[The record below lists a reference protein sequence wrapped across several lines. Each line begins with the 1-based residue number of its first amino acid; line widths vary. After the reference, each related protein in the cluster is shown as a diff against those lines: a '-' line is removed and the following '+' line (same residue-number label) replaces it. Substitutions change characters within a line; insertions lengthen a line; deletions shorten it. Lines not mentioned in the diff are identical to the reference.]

1 MAANLSEF
9 YSHRRMEDI
18 TNKHKK
24 HKLDNEKDGNNK
36 RTCYPPVQ
44 ERLPSPSS
52 PCSSES
58 PKHSRNKSVLFVLD
72 KNQLYEAS
80 PLLTPK
86 DEDDDDV
93 GPDDVGYN
101 KDTNYD
107 LACAAGVDL
116 DDALSNLPL
125 LAPEKQLD
133 DNPDYIALT
142 STLSQLT
149 RTKDAISSEISS
161 LSRVRK
167 SAQTAAKLDLVGFYM
182 ELICGKKLL
191 PQQHRVMRAPT
202 VQWTRYHLEMAS
214 VSLEDTTN
222 DCNDRRLFKT
232 VLMFQASP
240 WDMRPAVKCFGKLM
254 AKWPCI
260 LVEVWNATALCP
272 LVALYKVNIMKKCK

>member
-9 YSHRRMEDI
+9 YSLRRMEDI

-24 HKLDNEKDGNNK
+24 HKLDNGKEGNNTNK
-36 RTCYPPVQ
+36 RTCYPMQ

-86 DEDDDDV
+86 DEDDDDDV
-93 GPDDVGYN
+93 NPDDVGYN

-107 LACAAGVDL
+107 LACAAEVDL
-116 DDALSNLPL
+116 DDTLGNLHL

-142 STLSQLT
+142 STLAQLT
-149 RTKDAISSEISS
+149 QTKESISSEISS

-167 SAQTAAKLDLVGFYM
+167 SAQTAAKLDLVAFYM
-182 ELICGKKLL
+182 ELICGDKKL
-191 PQQHRVMRAPT
+191 PQQHRVMRAPA
-202 VQWTRYHLEMAS
+202 VQWSRYHLEMAS

-240 WDMRPAVKCFGKLM
+240 
-254 AKWPCI
+254 
-260 LVEVWNATALCP
+260 
-272 LVALYKVNIMKKCK
+272 